1 MFTELLPMLRNRSL
15 TIFVYDAGDGK
26 LGLNVIPTKLKENED
41 DQLSVAL
48 FEKTIVAP
56 AEDLDKELPA
66 ALQQFAANHQTI
78 AEAMAASTSQVEA
91 IKKAA
96 DEAVK
101 AAQKDAT
108 GRMKKASV
116 PEAKTNAALAAQPA
130 PPPVPSLFDS
140 APAAPA
146 TPASTNDTAEEVT
159 SSEPAEDPKDEETV
173 EGPDTAEL
181 VSANC

>member
-48 FEKTIVAP
+48 FEKTIIAP

-130 PPPVPSLFDS
+130 PQPTPSLFDS
-140 APAAPA
+140 APA
-146 TPASTNDTAEEVT
+146 TPASTNATAEEVT
-159 SSEPAEDPKDEETV
+159 SSEPAEDPEDEATV
-173 EGPDTAEL
+173 EDPDTAEL
-181 VSANC
+181 VGANC